1 MATEVQ
7 YSVKK
12 LAKMSGVSA
21 RTLHYYDEI
30 GLLTPSRNPH
40 NGYRLYRQGDLLR
53 LQQILF
59 LRELGLSLDE
69 IQAWLDQPGYDLQLA
84 LEQHR
89 RALLARKQRLE
100 RLVATVEQTIEYLKG
115 NIVMDTQELY
125 AGFSEEKQK
134 EYEVEVEQ
142 GYGTEKLHESQ
153 RRWGSY
159 SAEKKRQIMEEG
171 RQIYLDMVEA
181 MPLGA
186 GSPQAQQGIA
196 RWHQH
201 LRYFYEP
208 DTHILLGLGDLYN
221 DDPEFNAF
229 FQRIHPDLAAFMR
242 QAIQVYCQ
250 GK

>member
-1 MATEVQ
+1 MATEMQ

-30 GLLTPSRNPH
+30 GLLTPSRDPH

-59 LRELGLSLDE
+59 LRELGLSLEE
-69 IQAWLDQPGYDLQLA
+69 IHAWLDQPGYDLLSS

-89 RALLARKQRLE
+89 KALLARQKRLE
-100 RLVATVEQTIEYLKG
+100 RLVATVEHTLESLKG
-115 NIVMDTQELY
+115 NSVMENQDLF

-134 EYEVEVEQ
+134 EYEVEVERR
-142 GYGTEKLHESQ
+142 YGTEKLHESQ

-159 SAEKKRQIMEEG
+159 SADKKRQIMEEG
-171 RQIYLDMVEA
+171 KQIYLDMVEA
-181 MPLGA
+181 MPLGPD
-186 GSPQAQQGIA
+186 SPQAQQGVA

-221 DDPEFNAF
+221 DDPQFNAF

-242 QAIQVYCQ
+242 QAIQVYCRD
-250 GK
+250 K